1 MEEFFDFINDI
12 QSTELETDAQFDALT
27 AFSRAV
33 DGYAPL
39 IFDLESDTAA
49 LSDVLNACQAVWK
62 NLQYD
67 RNMATV
73 LVSFVHVSLQKFQF
87 CFVQE

>member
-1 MEEFFDFINDI
+1 MFSALLFSPGVTEFFDFMEEL
-12 QSTELETDAQFDALT
+12 QCTELETDTQFDALS

-39 IFDLESDTAA
+39 IFDLKDSASLD
-49 LSDVLNACQAVWK
+49 DVIEACNVVWV

-73 LVSFVHVSLQKFQF
+73 LV
-87 CFVQE
+87 C